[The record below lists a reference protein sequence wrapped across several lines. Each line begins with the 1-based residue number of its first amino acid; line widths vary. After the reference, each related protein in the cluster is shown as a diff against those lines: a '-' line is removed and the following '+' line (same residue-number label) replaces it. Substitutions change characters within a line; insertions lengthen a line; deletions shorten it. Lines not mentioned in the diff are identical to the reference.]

1 MYCYSLDS
9 VPPAV
14 HIQKMSVPNNL
25 DIWTYTGP
33 ELSIAKRILI
43 PMNCGT
49 ESTESGTNSDSI
61 VLIWVSI
68 FKREPYII
76 FPNM

>member
-14 HIQKMSVPNNL
+14 HIQLS
-25 DIWTYTGP
+25 DWTYTGP

-61 VLIWVSI
+61 VLI
-68 FKREPYII
+68 
-76 FPNM
+76 

>member
-1 MYCYSLDS
+1 
-9 VPPAV
+9 
-14 HIQKMSVPNNL
+14 
-25 DIWTYTGP
+25 
-33 ELSIAKRILI
+33 
-43 PMNCGT
+43 MNCGT